1 MLLCL
6 LAPPLTTAS
15 DLVTLTDVRWID
27 DPANDGDSFKVNVD
41 GRRLHLRLYFVDT
54 LEETFG
60 FNAVLDRIQR
70 QQRHFGLDN
79 RRSVIDFG
87 GQASAFTAQQLAR
100 PFRVHTSYAQALGRA
115 NRIYAFVETAEGE
128 DLAHLLVKNGL
139 VRIHGETHAD
149 ITGAPSKT
157 TIQRLNKLRDVAIL
171 TRNGIWR
178 ETDPDKLVTM
188 REQQRQDDREIMVL
202 RERACDEPPLN
213 LNTAP
218 SQELQRI
225 PGLGPVLAE
234 RIIAGR
240 LYQSVKELIRVRG
253 IGKKTLA
260 KIARHLTTGKKT
272 DGQPMTA
279 ADLVSL
285 TDVHWIDD
293 SANDGDSFK
302 VNASGQQLHLRLYFV
317 DTLDAAFGIN
327 DDSDRIR
334 RQQRHFG
341 LENISS
347 LIDFGGQANA
357 FTSQLLARPFLVRT
371 HYTKAP
377 RTKAP
382 RTKAPGTKAAGV
394 ANMTHAFVET
404 AEGEDLAHL
413 LVKNGLARIH
423 NRAHP
428 DITCPPSETI
438 IQQLNDLRVWAMLKR
453 SGIWRET
460 NPEALSL

>member
-6 LAPPLTTAS
+6 LSPPTTAG
-15 DLVTLTDVRWID
+15 DLVTLTDVRWVD
-27 DPANDGDSFKVNVD
+27 DSSNDGDSFKVNVN
-41 GRRLHLRLYFVDT
+41 GQQLHLRLYFVDT

-60 FNAVLDRIQR
+60 FNAILDRIQR
-70 QQRHFGLDN
+70 QQRHFGLEN

-87 GQASAFTAQQLAR
+87 GQAGAFTSQQLAR
-100 PFRVHTSYAQALGRA
+100 PFRVHTNYAQALGRA
-115 NRIYAFVETAEGE
+115 NRIYAFVETADGE

-139 VRIHGETHAD
+139 ARIHGKTHAD
-149 ITGAPSKT
+149 ITGAPSKAI
-157 TIQRLNKLRDVAIL
+157 IQRLSKLRDVAIL

-178 ETDPDKLVTM
+178 ETDPDKLVAM
-188 REQQRQDDREIMVL
+188 REQQRKDDREITVL
-202 RERACDEPPLN
+202 RERTCDEPPLN

-218 SQELQRI
+218 SRELQRI
-225 PGLGPVLAE
+225 RGIGPVLAE

-240 LYQSVKELIRVRG
+240 LYQSVKELIGVQG
-253 IGKKTLA
+253 IGKKTLE

-272 DGQPMTA
+272 AGQPTTA
-279 ADLVSL
+279 VDLVSL
-285 TDVHWIDD
+285 TDVRRVDD
-293 SANDGDSFK
+293 PANDGDSFK
-302 VNASGQQLHLRLYFV
+302 VNVGGKQLHLRLYFV
-317 DTLDAAFGIN
+317 DTLEAALSIN

-347 LIDFGGQANA
+347 LIDFGEQANV
-357 FTSQLLARPFLVRT
+357 FTSQQLARPFLVRT
-371 HYTKAP
+371 HYTKVP
-377 RTKAP
+377 
-382 RTKAPGTKAAGV
+382 GV

-404 AEGEDLAHL
+404 AAGESLAHL

-438 IQQLNDLRVWAMLKR
+438 IQQLNDLRARAMLKR

-460 NPEALSL
+460 NPEALRYINPN